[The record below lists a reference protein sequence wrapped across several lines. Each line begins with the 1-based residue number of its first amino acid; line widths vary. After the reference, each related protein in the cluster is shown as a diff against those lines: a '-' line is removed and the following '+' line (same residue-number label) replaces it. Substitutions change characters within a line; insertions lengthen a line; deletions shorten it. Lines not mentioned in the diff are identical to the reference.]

1 MDLPPMTGQVLA
13 EITEPGRAGLL
24 VIDMQNDDCRPQ
36 GKWASLGS
44 VEMIQT
50 VINNLQRLLPLA
62 RDRGVQVI
70 WLRNVWRTGT
80 GYQSLPASYLRFLL
94 FKCGFHPGDRLV
106 EEGSWGAELVPELV
120 VQPQDIEVIK
130 TRSSGFIG
138 TDLDLF
144 LRSNGFQ
151 TLLIAGVATQA
162 CVESTVRSAVDR
174 DYQVVI
180 LRDCVGAYKLDLH
193 EASLRVMRSF
203 AEVVSMNDLLAE
215 WDRGNQQTKRRE
227 P

>member
-1 MDLPPMTGQVLA
+1 MGQELMTGPVLA
-13 EITEPGRAGLL
+13 ETVEPKRAAVL
-24 VIDMQNDDCRPQ
+24 VIDMQNDDCRPR

-50 VINNLQRLLPLA
+50 VISNLQRLLPLA

-70 WLRNVWRTGT
+70 WLRNVWRTG
-80 GYQSLPASYLRFLL
+80 YRSLPASYVRFLL
-94 FKCGFHPGDRLV
+94 FKCGFHPGDRVV
-106 EEGSWGAELVPELV
+106 EEGSWGAELIPELV
-120 VQPQDIEVIK
+120 TQPQDIEVIK

-174 DYQVVI
+174 DYRIVI
-180 LRDCVGAYKLDLH
+180 LRDCVGAYKSDLH
-193 EASLRVMRSF
+193 EASLQVMRSF
-203 AEVVSMNDLLAE
+203 ADVVSIDDVLAQ
-215 WDRGNQQTKRRE
+215 WDRGK
-227 P
+227 

>member
-1 MDLPPMTGQVLA
+1 MDHERTAEPMLPDTV
-13 EITEPGRAGLL
+13 EPGRAALL

-50 VINNLQRLLPLA
+50 VISNLQRLLPLA
-62 RDRGVQVI
+62 RDRGIQVV
-70 WLRNVWRTGT
+70 WLRNVWRSGT
-80 GYQSLPASYLRFLL
+80 GYRSLPASYLRFLL
-94 FKCGFHPGDRLV
+94 FKCGFRPGDRLV
-106 EEGSWGAELVPELV
+106 EEGSWGAELIPELV
-120 VQPQDIEVIK
+120 MQPQDIEVIK

-151 TLLIAGVATQA
+151 TLLISGVATQA

-174 DYQVVI
+174 DYRIVI
-180 LRDCVGAYKLDLH
+180 LRDCVGAYKPDLH
-193 EASLRVMRSF
+193 EASLQVMRSF
-203 AEVVSMNDLLAE
+203 AEVVSTEDILAQ
-215 WDRGNQQTKRRE
+215 WDRGKRQPEKRR